1 MRITLIY
8 RIFDIYPHLNEL
20 VRVILLSSLLSS
32 DWPSSEQY
40 LLENAITNIE
50 ITPLYED
57 ENGKVINVNGITY
70 NIPTSDV
77 ITLSESQN
85 WELFLKME
93 KDMSYNYP
101 EELRCLDSLKGVL
114 FAMLLMGSQTEQMLK
129 EIRSDNQQ
137 GQVMLTQLFQS
148 YREAIGSYNDI
159 LGKCKHVL
167 KSEMLGNW
175 IGTIESIY
183 LVIEDGCTNDNWLK
197 STKAAREILNRLNEF
212 DYFIR
217 GHLVKSL
224 GYEIDI

>member
-93 KDMSYNYP
+93 KDMSYN
-101 EELRCLDSLKGVL
+101 
-114 FAMLLMGSQTEQMLK
+114 
-129 EIRSDNQQ
+129 
-137 GQVMLTQLFQS
+137 
-148 YREAIGSYNDI
+148 
-159 LGKCKHVL
+159 
-167 KSEMLGNW
+167 
-175 IGTIESIY
+175 
-183 LVIEDGCTNDNWLK
+183 
-197 STKAAREILNRLNEF
+197 
-212 DYFIR
+212 
-217 GHLVKSL
+217 
-224 GYEIDI
+224 